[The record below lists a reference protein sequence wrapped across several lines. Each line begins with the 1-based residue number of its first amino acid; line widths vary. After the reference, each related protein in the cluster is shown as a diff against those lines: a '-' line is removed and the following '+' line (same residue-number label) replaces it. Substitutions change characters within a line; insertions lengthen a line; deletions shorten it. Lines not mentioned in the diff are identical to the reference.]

1 MVIKMKLW
9 LIRPIEKNGS
19 FEGTAWDP
27 WFDKAFGFVVRAET
41 EDAARQLVT
50 DDKYDCGFEGIDPWL
65 DPSQSS
71 CIELL
76 PEGEEEIIIRDFA
89 SA

>member
-1 MVIKMKLW
+1 MKLW

-27 WFDKAFGFVVRAET
+27 WYDKAFGFVVRAET
-41 EDAARQLVT
+41 EDAARHLIGDYAVSGSG
-50 DDKYDCGFEGIDPWL
+50 DEGIEAWL
-65 DPSQSS
+65 DPELSN

-76 PEGEEEIIIRDFA
+76 PEGEEEIIMRDFA
-89 SA
+89 RA